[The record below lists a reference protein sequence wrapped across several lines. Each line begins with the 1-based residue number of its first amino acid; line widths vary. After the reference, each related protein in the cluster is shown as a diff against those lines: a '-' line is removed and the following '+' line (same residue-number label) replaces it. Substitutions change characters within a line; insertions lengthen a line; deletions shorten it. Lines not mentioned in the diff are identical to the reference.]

1 MSHFLVGVVAK
12 SEISAENALMKFSS
26 DRKVEPY
33 VLYTYKE
40 AINKGKGALKLLEK
54 NPHIAQLVLKKE
66 VKDMNDEDFFNL
78 YIELNKVLYGKETT
92 LDEKKNVISTRNPIG
107 YISSFIDS
115 FDWFNNKYN
124 DNVSVI
130 RFLKDYENGLKGDYY
145 EDKIKFAPY
154 YIFADKENVFWDK
167 DKDNWDK
174 KKIWSEHL
182 NAWTVDRKVDE
193 KDKWLSRFDLEKDY
207 EDYDELEEEFEK
219 RVVLRLKRLEKQG
232 YYIFF
237 YECT

>member
-26 DRKVEPY
+26 NLKVEPY
-33 VLYTYKE
+33 VLYTHKE
-40 AINKGKGALKLLEK
+40 AISKGKAALTLLEK

-66 VKDMNDEDFFNL
+66 VKDMSDEDFFNL

-92 LDEKKNVISTRNPIG
+92 LDEKQNVISTHNPIG

-115 FDWFNNKYN
+115 FDWFNDKYN

-130 RFLKDYENGLKGDYY
+130 RFLKDYETGLKGDFY

-154 YIFADKENVFWDK
+154 YIFADKESVIWNKTKGDWERKLVWNEKLKTWLRDK
-167 DKDNWDK
+167 N
-174 KKIWSEHL
+174 I
-182 NAWTVDRKVDE
+182 DE
-193 KDKWLSRFDLEKDY
+193 KNNWLSRFDLEKEYD
-207 EDYDELEEEFEK
+207 DYDELEEEFEK